1 MMRGYAETTGCRR
14 RYLLGYFGEQLDAD
28 CGHCDTCRRGSAA
41 RTHVA
46 EGARP
51 DDDLAVDDRVEHPE
65 WGGGTVMSL
74 DADRL
79 TVFFDSEG
87 YKTLDRETVAT
98 QGLLSD
104 AG

>member
-1 MMRGYAETTGCRR
+1 M
-14 RYLLGYFGEQLDAD
+14 QDAD
-28 CGHCDTCRRGSAA
+28 D
-41 RTHVA
+41 
-46 EGARP
+46 E
-51 DDDLAVDDRVEHPE
+51 LAVDDRVEHAE

-87 YKTLDRETVAT
+87 YKTLDRETVAAHH
-98 QGLLSD
+98 LLTD